1 MSTLSIFIEP
11 LSYLNNSIINLMS
24 VLFPDPLFPTIA
36 TFSPAFILKEIPL
49 RISLSNLLYLK
60 YKLSIFILPFLIF
73 ICSFLLCS
81 CSVF

>member
-60 YKLSIFILPFLIF
+60 YKYITFFNFYLFLF
-73 ICSFLLCS
+73 TLFLFCI
-81 CSVF
+81 